1 MNEKTNWKSDTLKE
15 NYICGTKLG
24 WGFVN
29 VFISHLP
36 PRVMKLLAFA
46 GFSCDRPTG
55 LIHLHDITENY
66 RPFYRYKITSFLVCL
81 YSFYV
86 EQFFGVGSCDLLWVK
101 NITESA
107 LEEYPNGA
115 FDLFWSAR
123 TDQLKGRAVEA
134 IEKFQKCIAVQDEFI
149 AMHNVC
155 YWDMCWAHAIILDWK
170 SALECACKLEQ
181 NCNWSKATNMY
192 QKACF
197 NYMIM
202 EEENKPEMMTQIT
215 DYMR

>member
-1 MNEKTNWKSDTLKE
+1 MNEKKIWKSKVLKE
-15 NYICGTKLG
+15 NYDIGTKLG
-24 WGFVN
+24 YGFIN

-36 PRVMKLLAFA
+36 SRVMKILSFA
-46 GFSCDRPTG
+46 GFSADRAVG
-55 LIHLHDITENY
+55 LVHLHDITEN
-66 RPFYRYKITSFLVCL
+66 FANLYRYKITGFLVCF
-81 YSFYV
+81 YSFYI

-101 NITESA
+101 NITDDA
-107 LEEYPNGA
+107 LKTFPDGA

-123 TDQLKGRAVEA
+123 TDQLKGRASEA

-155 YWDMCWAHAIILDWK
+155 YWDMCWAYAIQMDWK
-170 SALECACKLEQ
+170 SALECASKLEQ
-181 NCNWSKATNMY
+181 MCNWSKATNMY

-197 NYMIM
+197 TYMIM
-202 EEENKPEMMTQIT
+202 EEENKPDMIDQVT